1 MVGVAGMA
9 GMIGVSSATVDNVCP
24 ALSSIVIARQVRSDI
39 DKPSTVQKV
48 ELFSTESAGNG
59 AETKVLR

>member
-1 MVGVAGMA
+1 MTGV
-9 GMIGVSSATVDNVCP
+9 IGLSSATADNVCP
-24 ALSSIVIARQVRSDI
+24 APSSIVIARQVRSDI